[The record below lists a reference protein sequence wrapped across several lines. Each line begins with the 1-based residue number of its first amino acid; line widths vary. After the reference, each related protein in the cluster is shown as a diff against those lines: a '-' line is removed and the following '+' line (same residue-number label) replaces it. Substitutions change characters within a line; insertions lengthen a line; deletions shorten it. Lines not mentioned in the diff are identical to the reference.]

1 MKQLHKKFK
10 KEEVVEV
17 FERYLSCEIG
27 IKQSKAL
34 LGLGKSRFF
43 ALLKVY
49 RESPDDFSLE
59 YQRKCSP
66 RQINKKWEEK
76 IVSELQKETAI
87 IQDKDNPVRRY
98 NYSYVREILE
108 TKHKVYVSLPT
119 IISRAKKRGF
129 ITRRDTGRVMTGR
142 F

>member
-10 KEEVVEV
+10 KEEVIEV
-17 FERYLSCEIG
+17 FERYLSREIG

-43 ALLKVY
+43 TLLKAY
-49 RESPDDFSLE
+49 RESPNDFSLE

-66 RQINKKWEEK
+66 RKIDKSWEEK
-76 IVSELQKETAI
+76 IEGELQKEAAI

-108 TKHKVYVSLPT
+108 SKHKVCVSLPT
-119 IISRAKKRGF
+119 IISRAKKRDF
-129 ITRRDTGRVMTGR
+129 ITRRNSERIMTVR